1 MPPKPIFRSLVEYP
15 QGELPSEQD
24 CTNLIDGFTLAV
36 VLTSGMHTVE
46 HDVERPDRDIV
57 EALEEIPSTIVS
69 DVTGNV
75 GLTMDSGIR
84 PAFEGVDMAG
94 TAVTVNASPGDNL
107 IIHKAITISEPGDV
121 LVIDCNGYTDTGH
134 LGELM
139 CVSCRANGISGI
151 VIDGAY
157 RDKREIKEM
166 EFPVYGRGV
175 NPQGPLKQ
183 DPGSIN
189 VTISCGGVNVD
200 PGDIVVGDDDGLAV
214 IPGESAGTVL
224 ERARKKLDAEDATR
238 EAIKDGTYLFEM
250 NGYDKLFEEMEVVG
264 PEDSIQ

>member
-1 MPPKPIFRSLVEYP
+1 
-15 QGELPSEQD
+15 
-24 CTNLIDGFTLAV
+24 
-36 VLTSGMHTVE
+36 MHTVE
-46 HDVERPDRDIV
+46 HDIQRPDRETVD
-57 EALEEIPSTIVS
+57 AFEEVPSTIVS

-84 PAFEGVDMAG
+84 PAYDGVNMAG
-94 TAVTVNASPGDNL
+94 TAVTVKASPGDNL
-107 IIHKAITISEPGDV
+107 IIHKAITMAEPGDV
-121 LVIDCNGYTDTGH
+121 LVVDCDGYTDTGH
-134 LGELM
+134 VGELM
-139 CVSCRANGISGI
+139 CRSCEANGLSGL

-157 RDKREIKEM
+157 RDSREIAEM

-189 VTISCGGVNVD
+189 VTISCGGVSVD

-214 IPGESAGTVL
+214 IPGDGAERVL
-224 ERARKKLDAEDATR
+224 ELAHEKLDAESTTR
-238 EAIKDGTYLFEM
+238 EEIASGAYLFEM
-250 NGYDKLFEEMEVVG
+250 NGYDELYEDLDVVG